1 MMNIANLLVDPSHLP
16 HGKTDNLNTI
26 LTILFVTM
34 GAVALL
40 MLIIGGLRYTI
51 AGGDTTK
58 VADAR
63 RMIVYSIVGLVVI
76 SLAATIVSV
85 VLGKL

>member
-1 MMNIANLLVDPSHLP
+1 MKTANLFIDPSHLP

-63 RMIVYSIVGLVVI
+63 RMIVYSIVGLIVI

>member
-1 MMNIANLLVDPSHLP
+1 MHNFISLIDTTNLPKAK
-16 HGKTDNLNTI
+16 GNLASTI
-26 LTILFVTM
+26 LDIVFVTM

-40 MLIIGGLRYTI
+40 MIVIGGLRYTI

-58 VADAR
+58 IADAR
-63 RMIVYSIVGLVVI
+63 RMIVYSIVGLVVL
-76 SLAATIVSV
+76 SLAAVIVNF

>member
-1 MMNIANLLVDPSHLP
+1 MNIANLLVDPSHLP